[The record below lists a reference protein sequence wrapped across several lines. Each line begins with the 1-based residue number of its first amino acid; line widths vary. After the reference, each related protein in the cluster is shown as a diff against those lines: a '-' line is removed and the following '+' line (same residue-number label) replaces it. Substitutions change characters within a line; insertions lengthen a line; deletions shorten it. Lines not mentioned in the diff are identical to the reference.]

1 MCERNRTNL
10 LNNSLNALKKMKST
24 HTGINVQET
33 DASSQSVLSFKKSFC
48 AKSPWTKVLP
58 QTQMQ
63 IYAQDPFVLSLSS
76 LVDKIKSEVPGL
88 PELVIDNHQVNAGDR
103 YYRK

>member
-1 MCERNRTNL
+1 
-10 LNNSLNALKKMKST
+10 
-24 HTGINVQET
+24 
-33 DASSQSVLSFKKSFC
+33 
-48 AKSPWTKVLP
+48 
-58 QTQMQ
+58 MQ